1 MSLKINKRVNGQR
14 VCCVVMC
21 RFERY
26 RGRDHGGVM
35 ILTEKT
41 QMTNTTKDARSIEPD
56 AILRYGKMRIPLMAE
71 DLSDLLANEFHGDQD
86 DDWISPADLI
96 VRDDAYPRF
105 TPEASIAQHI
115 ESTDRE
121 RSAWDVLAHDPS
133 YRVRAAAADKPL
145 NLETYIELL
154 NDRSMAV
161 RHKVASNVLAIEA
174 LLDDV
179 AGRVAFFDAMQ
190 DPEFRALVVS
200 QAHALSGS
208 HREALEDLLD
218 DLPITDYPKATA
230 FRLTFGHCDR
240 QKTMVLTNPIALKT
254 ATQLFIEALHGLS
267 DATALDPQ
275 FDQISETSIQIGY
288 LAFAFDPR
296 PAVREVVAQSVDRD
310 DEAAS
315 FLAKD
320 KTPSVRHAFEVLPN
334 GLSNQE
340 IENFLEDDPARM
352 VTFMDSIL
360 KGTDTEFWLTRF
372 LKDADPEVRRQAMIA
387 HRNHMAQTED
397 EQSISTDESA
407 SLRVLAPMALP
418 ASNFVAEEVDDHE
431 DEDDEDEEDNEFLEW
446 IDLEYGY
453 LDEMANDEKDDEAR
467 DDNDTATLTTP
478 SLDTKTTH
486 NIAKLNSQRK
496 AF

>member
-1 MSLKINKRVNGQR
+1 
-14 VCCVVMC
+14 
-21 RFERY
+21 
-26 RGRDHGGVM
+26 
-35 ILTEKT
+35 
-41 QMTNTTKDARSIEPD
+41 
-56 AILRYGKMRIPLMAE
+56 
-71 DLSDLLANEFHGDQD
+71 
-86 DDWISPADLI
+86 
-96 VRDDAYPRF
+96 
-105 TPEASIAQHI
+105 
-115 ESTDRE
+115 
-121 RSAWDVLAHDPS
+121 
-133 YRVRAAAADKPL
+133 
-145 NLETYIELL
+145 
-154 NDRSMAV
+154 
-161 RHKVASNVLAIEA
+161 
-174 LLDDV
+174 
-179 AGRVAFFDAMQ
+179 
-190 DPEFRALVVS
+190 
-200 QAHALSGS
+200 
-208 HREALEDLLD
+208 
-218 DLPITDYPKATA
+218 
-230 FRLTFGHCDR
+230 
-240 QKTMVLTNPIALKT
+240 MVLTNPQALKT

-267 DATALDPQ
+267 EATALDPQ

-387 HRNHMAQTED
+387 HRNQMAQTED
-397 EQSISTDESA
+397 EQSITTDESA

-431 DEDDEDEEDNEFLEW
+431 DEGDEDENEFLEW

-478 SLDTKTTH
+478 SSDTKTTH
-486 NIAKLNSQRK
+486 NIAKLNSQWK